1 MTYGSRCRAA
11 ATGPYLAGARPA
23 GRRAGRGMSWA
34 AAGAR
39 AAVLAPWRRWR
50 PPGPLGTVVSS
61 RCGLRPF
68 LGMRRASV
76 LRERTR
82 PGRSVATVGSWSGA

>member
-39 AAVLAPWRRWR
+39 AAVLAP
-50 PPGPLGTVVSS
+50 GAG
-61 RCGLRPF
+61 
-68 LGMRRASV
+68 GMAR
-76 LRERTR
+76 
-82 PGRSVATVGSWSGA
+82 GRSEPL